1 MGTYRQYCPIGRL
14 GCEVAV
20 TGCTLS
26 NMKATLI
33 GGVAAPLGSARPTRR
48 ESLADS
54 FTLGAASGTRAPDGL
69 VLTSPTT
76 RGSRCDGHRT
86 IQGYGPHP

>member
-20 TGCTLS
+20 TGCTSS

-33 GGVAAPLGSARPTRR
+33 GGRAVVAVPLGSARPTGRN
-48 ESLADS
+48 SLADS
-54 FTLGAASGTRAPDGL
+54 LTLGAASGTRAPDGR
-69 VLTSPTT
+69 VLTSPATWE
-76 RGSRCDGHRT
+76 
-86 IQGYGPHP
+86 PL

>member
-20 TGCTLS
+20 TGCTS
-26 NMKATLI
+26 STMKAPLI
-33 GGVAAPLGSARPTRR
+33 GTRAVVAVPLGSSRPTRR

-54 FTLGAASGTRAPDGL
+54 FTPGAASGSRAPDGL
-69 VLTSPTT
+69 VLTSPATWE
-76 RGSRCDGHRT
+76 
-86 IQGYGPHP
+86 PL

>member
-20 TGCTLS
+20 TGCTSS

-33 GGVAAPLGSARPTRR
+33 GGRAVVAAPLGNAQPTGR
-48 ESLADS
+48 ESLTDS
-54 FTLGAASGTRAPDGL
+54 FTLGAASGTRAPDGS
-69 VLTSPTT
+69 VLTSTT
-76 RGSRCDGHRT
+76 T
-86 IQGYGPHP
+86 WEPL

>member
-1 MGTYRQYCPIGRL
+1 M
-14 GCEVAV
+14 
-20 TGCTLS
+20 TGCTSS

-33 GGVAAPLGSARPTRR
+33 GGRAVVAAPLVSARPTRR

-54 FTLGAASGTRAPDGL
+54 FTLGAASGSRPPDGL

-76 RGSRCDGHRT
+76 SE
-86 IQGYGPHP
+86 PL